1 MSLTIDAVANQ
12 LTIPPKELWQQAL
25 QAFLKEQARFYNI
38 ERLRLCQ
45 KYGVASLQEMDALV
59 VQGKVDEETILTDF
73 QRVDFL
79 TAKLRQLND
88 LMVEVC
94 RELGPVDTMRFVGQ
108 FTVGCGDYTAERDA
122 LFADMTLEDMIAEI
136 KQGRSQAGTQPQRQE
151 PNRQR

>member
-1 MSLTIDAVANQ
+1 MSLTLDAVADQ
-12 LTIPPKELWQQAL
+12 LDIPTQDLWQQAL
-25 QAFLKEQARFYNI
+25 QAFLKEQARFYNV

-88 LMVEVC
+88 LMVEV
-94 RELGPVDTMRFVGQ
+94 
-108 FTVGCGDYTAERDA
+108 
-122 LFADMTLEDMIAEI
+122 
-136 KQGRSQAGTQPQRQE
+136 
-151 PNRQR
+151 